1 MTPTELHRL
10 AALKT
15 FLTGRY
21 HRVVALPCGRLT
33 IRLEVL
39 CGSR

>member
-1 MTPTELHRL
+1 MTQAAYFRL

-15 FLTGRY
+15 FTTGRE
-21 HRVVALPCGRLT
+21 HRVVFLPCGRLT